1 MKIYVAHSS
10 SIDFKNQ
17 LYAPLR
23 QSKINEEHQ
32 IILPHENS
40 SEMYDSKNGLKTCDL
55 VIAEVSQHSTSIGI
69 ELGWANIYGLKIIA
83 VYKKGVTPTRSLSTV
98 TDTVLEY
105 DNNLV
110 EVVENAINSLS

>member
-23 QSKINEEHQ
+23 NSKLNGEHE

-40 SEMYDSKNGLKTCDL
+40 SDMYDSKNGLKTCNL
-55 VIAEVSQHSTSIGI
+55 VIAEVSQHSTSMGI
-69 ELGWANIYGLKIIA
+69 ELGWANLYGVKIIA
-83 VYKKGVTPTRSLSTV
+83 VYKKGTTPTRSLSAV
-98 TDTVLEY
+98 TDSILEY
-105 DNNLV
+105 DNDLV
-110 EVVENAINSLS
+110 EVVENAINSLG